1 MFEAKWPKSW
11 IRAFQRK
18 AGIFQS
24 EITKMPITQ
33 WLWILGKCH
42 SFSTR
47 SYVCRIFARIYGN
60 TWQRGVGGQLNLT
73 QFVRKSGL
81 GKLNAEARSA
91 KIIAKLL
98 WEGLGGLG
106 GLGGAR
112 VGELLKFRGLPC
124 HVVHP
129 TPNPTHQLAKIF
141 TLTRHSSPQNI
152 KMRWPVSPSIF
163 LNTLLFL

>member
-1 MFEAKWPKSW
+1 MAKILSNSLLK
-11 IRAFQRK
+11 K

-24 EITKMPITQ
+24 EIAYHSMIVDF
-33 WLWILGKCH
+33 GKYQ
-42 SFSTR
+42 SFQL
-47 SYVCRIFARIYGN
+47 ARTWVIYLHGF
-60 TWQRGVGGQLNLT
+60 TEIRDRGGVGGQLNVT
-73 QFVRKSGL
+73 QFVRKRAL
-81 GKLNAEARSA
+81 GKPDAEALSA
-91 KIIAKLL
+91 KIIAKLP
-98 WEGLGGLG
+98 WEGLG

-152 KMRWPVSPSIF
+152 KMRWPFSPTSF
-163 LNTLLFL
+163 LYISLLRNGTMFALG